1 VLLILKKLFVSN
13 KGFTLLE
20 GLIGLIVMTV
30 LMVLI
35 MQITQVLNKTMVDQT
50 NNKQT
55 IVFTIQMQRDLM
67 TAKQINIVKGN
78 VLIELYDEDV
88 ISYKVRGNKLVRQVN
103 NKGSETALYNIEYIN
118 FEKIN
123 SVLQVKVKYENSKKN
138 YYQILGKEKFK

>member
-1 VLLILKKLFVSN
+1 MLLILKKLFVSN